1 MSPIASA
8 SRARF
13 RGADET
19 PAPRRLHLPPS
30 AFPPFGLDYRFLI
43 ARRYL
48 ASRRRVTLISVISGI
63 SVGGVALGVAALVVV
78 LSVMNGFYDVVRDL
92 LVSVDP
98 HVRIEAVGG
107 RGIEEPDALVAL
119 ANEAEGVVS
128 ATPYVEGKALVTSPE
143 APTLNQVV
151 TVRGVDPAALDAQTA
166 EAIRQGAFDLARDED
181 LPGLVM
187 GASLASRSSVFAS
200 TQSTA
205 EGDGATAGTRVSLLS
220 APALE
225 RALVAYPFGLPAQQA
240 FEVRGLFELE
250 PAYDEN
256 HLFVGLEE
264 GQRLFRLDGR
274 VSGIDLRLEDL
285 DEASAVADDLRQRL
299 AAEGL
304 ADRFNV
310 RTWYDL
316 QASLYGVMRLE
327 KWAASAI
334 LFLIIV
340 VAAFN
345 IIGALTMTVIEK
357 RRDLGVLQAMGASRR
372 DIRHI
377 FLLEGLL
384 VGGVGTGIGLVLGLA
399 ICWVQHTFELVQLAE
414 AGSFVIDAYPV
425 QVRPLDVG
433 LVVLLAVGL
442 CALAALYPA
451 TRAAQTEPAR
461 AVQEGA

>member
-1 MSPIASA
+1 MD
-8 SRARF
+8 F
-13 RGADET
+13 R
-19 PAPRRLHLPPS
+19 L
-30 AFPPFGLDYRFLI
+30 LI

-48 ASRRRVTLISVISGI
+48 VSRRRVTLISVISAI
-63 SVGGVALGVAALVVV
+63 SIGGVAVGVAALVVV

-107 RGIEEPDALVAL
+107 RGIANADSLVL
-119 ANEAEGVVS
+119 VVRDEVEGVAS
-128 ATPYVEGKALVTSPE
+128 ATPYVEGKALLTAPD

-151 TVRGVDPAALDAQTA
+151 TVRGVDPAALDATTT
-166 EAIRQGAFDLARDED
+166 GALRDGSFDLARRDG

-187 GASLASRSSVFAS
+187 GASLASRSGVRSALTPIADPGAPGPDRLADGPLDRLS
-200 TQSTA
+200 GGSDA
-205 EGDGATAGTRVSLLS
+205 EANGGSRLSLLS

-225 RALVAYPFGLPAQQA
+225 RALVAYPFGLPAQQGYA
-240 FEVRGLFELE
+240 LRGVYELE
-250 PAYDEN
+250 PAYDES
-256 HLFVGLEE
+256 HVFVGLEE

-274 VSGIDLRLEDL
+274 VSGIDLRLADL
-285 DEASAVADDLRQRL
+285 DDAGAVQRDLQARLEAAQP
-299 AAEGL
+299 G
-304 ADRFNV
+304 RFAV

-345 IIGALTMTVIEK
+345 IVGALTMTVIEK
-357 RRDLGVLQAMGASRR
+357 RRDLGVLRAMGATAPDVRR
-372 DIRHI
+372 I

-384 VGGVGTGIGLVLGLA
+384 VGTIGTGLGLALGLA
-399 ICWVQHTFELVQLAE
+399 ICWVQGTFSLVPLAE

-425 QVRPLDVG
+425 AVRLPDV
-433 LVVLLAVGL
+433 LTVTVLAVGL

-451 TRAAQTEPAR
+451 TRAAQVEPAQ

>member
-1 MSPIASA
+1 M
-8 SRARF
+8 
-13 RGADET
+13 
-19 PAPRRLHLPPS
+19 
-30 AFPPFGLDYRFLI
+30 DYRLLI

-107 RGIEEPDALVAL
+107 RGIEDPDALVAL
-119 ANEAEGVVS
+119 ADASEGVVS
-128 ATPYVEGKALVTSPE
+128 ATPYVEGKALLT
-143 APTLNQVV
+143 APDAPALNQVV
-151 TVRGVDPAALDAQTA
+151 TVRGVDAGALDAQTA
-166 EAIRQGAFDLARDED
+166 EAIRQGAFDLERRAGA

-187 GASLASRSSVFAS
+187 GASLASRTGVFAG
-200 TQSTA
+200 TQATP
-205 EGDGATAGTRVSLLS
+205 EGDAATPGTEVFLLS

-225 RALVAYPFGLPAQQA
+225 RSLFAFGLPAQQG
-240 FEVRGLFELE
+240 FDVRGIFELE
-250 PAYDEN
+250 PAYDDS
-256 HLFVGLEE
+256 HVFVGLEE
-264 GQRLFRLDGR
+264 GQRIFRLGGR
-274 VSGIDLRLEDL
+274 VSGIDLRLRDL
-285 DEASAVADDLRQRL
+285 DDARSVADDLEEQL
-299 AAEGL
+299 AGAGL
-304 ADRFNV
+304 AERFNV

-345 IIGALTMTVIEK
+345 IVGALTMTVIEK
-357 RRDLGVLQAMGASRR
+357 RRDLGVLQAMGASRKDVR
-372 DIRHI
+372 RI

-384 VGGVGTGIGLVLGLA
+384 VGTIGTGIGLALGLA
-399 ICWVQHTFELVQLAE
+399 ICWVQATFELVRLAE
-414 AGSFVIDAYPV
+414 TGSFVIDAYPV
-425 QVRPLDVG
+425 LVRPLDIA
-433 LVVLLAVGL
+433 LIVVVAVGL

-451 TRAAQTEPAR
+451 SRAAQTEPAR

>member
-1 MSPIASA
+1 M
-8 SRARF
+8 
-13 RGADET
+13 
-19 PAPRRLHLPPS
+19 
-30 AFPPFGLDYRFLI
+30 DYRLLI

-98 HVRIEAVGG
+98 HVRIESVGG
-107 RGIEEPDALVAL
+107 RGIEEPEALVAL
-119 ANEAEGVVS
+119 ASGAEGVVS

-151 TVRGVDPAALDAQTA
+151 TVRGVDPAALDTQTA

-187 GASLASRSSVFAS
+187 GASLASRSGVFAGTS
-200 TQSTA
+200 ATP
-205 EGDGATAGTRVSLLS
+205 EGGGETEGTRVSLLS

-225 RALVAYPFGLPAQQA
+225 RALVAFPFGLPAQQA
-240 FEVRGLFELE
+240 FEVRGIYELE
-250 PAYDEN
+250 PAYDES

-264 GQRLFRLDGR
+264 GQRIFRLDGR
-274 VSGIDLRLEDL
+274 VSGIDLRLDDL
-285 DEASAVADDLRQRL
+285 DDAAGVADDLRAQL
-299 AAEGL
+299 AADGL
-304 ADRFNV
+304 SERFNV

-357 RRDLGVLQAMGASRR
+357 RRDLGVLQAMGASRKDVR
-372 DIRHI
+372 RI

-384 VGGVGTGIGLVLGLA
+384 VGGVGTSIGLALGLF
-399 ICWVQHTFELVQLAE
+399 ICWIQATFEVVQLGSE

-425 QVRPLDVG
+425 QVRPFDVA
-433 LVVLLAVGL
+433 VVVVLAVGL